1 MIIKYCNNCV
11 GKPYTT
17 EFDIS
22 VCPKCGTPLSVESVS
37 EDTLQ
42 NRPKLGVAGSA
53 PKPFD
58 PFNQNGKGSNTDN
71 KGSNNNYNPFATPAD
86 TCNEQPPSATPDVA
100 PTPFGYT
107 PVSGSAPVSDSNK
120 TIANKNVTTVRGRI
134 SQYSSTGNE
143 DGNYRRLFFIRWY
156 QAIVYRQRLE
166 DVLHRFTV
174 RVDDSGDGLG
184 YQGYRDVPVNVH
196 GTISGGLQL
205 ADNMEVEVS
214 GKYDKGVLMASS
226 INVVNNGCKSKV
238 TFQRSIKA
246 ITYGILFGI
255 LLILL
260 CVLGANST
268 QGFWQGI
275 GSFLKTWAVFAA
287 ILSVLYLITSF
298 SRLGI
303 LFRIFRKKGVSF
315 PLLGI
320 LLVSLALSF
329 LFLYIFG
336 SFAEFG
342 SVVASWVYAA
352 VPIIVIIIALFFLIK
367 GMF

>member
-1 MIIKYCNNCV
+1 MIIKYCNKCS

-17 EFDIS
+17 DIELN
-22 VCPKCGTPLSVESVS
+22 VCPVCGSVLDVESVS
-37 EDTLQ
+37 EDELECRESLAVPTRS
-42 NRPKLGVAGSA
+42 NSA
-53 PKPFD
+53 PYDFENIPED
-58 PFNQNGKGSNTDN
+58 VNHNDGYDDNAESQSGHPSGVRYTGS
-71 KGSNNNYNPFATPAD
+71 KSF
-86 TCNEQPPSATPDVA
+86 
-100 PTPFGYT
+100 
-107 PVSGSAPVSDSNK
+107 
-120 TIANKNVTTVRGRI
+120 ANKNVTTVRGRI

-255 LLILL
+255 LLIFL

-336 SFAEFG
+336 SFAGFG